1 MNHASSKTKKGFD
14 GEADRPFDVPTFQCM
29 PLPVVHV
36 PNEEDD
42 EDMPSNLMV
51 SRSNVPGMTPQELMA
66 AHRMSLAEISNKPDP
81 DLHSLTLSRHQVEPE
96 DILQA
101 SMGDIPDDEYNDAL
115 KSFKF
120 GDDAKE

>member
-1 MNHASSKTKKGFD
+1 MTHNNADKKGFA
-14 GEADRPFDVPTFQCM
+14 GEEDRPFNVATFQCT
-29 PLPVVHV
+29 PLPVDSAVSG
-36 PNEEDD
+36 DD
-42 EDMPSNLMV
+42 EDMPSNLMA

-66 AHRMSLAEISNKPDP
+66 AHRSSLAEISNKADH

-96 DILQA
+96 DVMQA

-120 GDDAKE
+120 GEADGE